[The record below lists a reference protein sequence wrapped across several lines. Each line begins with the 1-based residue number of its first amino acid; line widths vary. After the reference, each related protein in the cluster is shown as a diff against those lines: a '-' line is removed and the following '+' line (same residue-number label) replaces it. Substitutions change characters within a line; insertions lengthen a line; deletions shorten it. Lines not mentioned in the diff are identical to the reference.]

1 MLRQHLVK
9 DQTTNKEAE
18 ITSLSSQLQEAIQ
31 DAETAKE
38 RAEAAELEAQRTAAT
53 IEEIKERAEAA
64 TIQTAKEREKAADLE
79 AKRLEEEF
87 VHAELQHLC
96 DMTARQKKWEAKEQ
110 RLEADYHSYPWID
123 YPKVQTQEL

>member
-53 IEEIKERAEAA
+53 IEEIKESFSLCNVSRNKQ
-64 TIQTAKEREKAADLE
+64 TIKFYAG
-79 AKRLEEEF
+79 
-87 VHAELQHLC
+87 
-96 DMTARQKKWEAKEQ
+96 
-110 RLEADYHSYPWID
+110 
-123 YPKVQTQEL
+123 

>member
-1 MLRQHLVK
+1 
-9 DQTTNKEAE
+9 
-18 ITSLSSQLQEAIQ
+18 LSSQLQEAIRE
-31 DAETAKE
+31 AETAKE
-38 RAEAAELEAQRTAAT
+38 RAEAAELEAQWIAAT

-64 TIQTAKEREKAADLE
+64 KLE
-79 AKRLEEEF
+79 AKRMVGTIQTVKERKKAAELEAKWLAEEF